1 MVPPAIFLSMN
12 GSRDISLKN
21 EHYHEI
27 QVRPH
32 IPPQPLLL
40 PVRNFLFF
48 FFCTLLLFIESSCIR
63 TNNKFKNLNYNKYFL
78 NSCIIFP
85 TVLCLNGPNNL
96 FAGLVGPFAGD
107 GNGC

>member
-1 MVPPAIFLSMN
+1 MQRNQPGKYNTTKINRQKSAVAFFCPAFPAFRLIIILVGPFL
-12 GSRDISLKN
+12 GI
-21 EHYHEI
+21 
-27 QVRPH
+27 
-32 IPPQPLLL
+32 
-40 PVRNFLFF
+40 FF
-48 FFCTLLLFIESSCIR
+48 FYFTLLLFIESSCIR